1 VWWAQLG
8 AAVQQQNTL
17 CIRMYHFSPCI
28 EMHHGFLMRGCVL
41 GVVLVF
47 RMLMSTEDEM
57 HRLAT
62 CVVLNTHVLPSAMS
76 AVLLTWPTCY
86 LVHLLLEVNFG
97 LQLVH
102 DNAAL
107 LTLVVPHIV
116 LTLAMLWDTSWKQQ
130 AFVTVD
136 SWLDRALPPSRLSL
150 RPV

>member
-1 VWWAQLG
+1 
-8 AAVQQQNTL
+8 
-17 CIRMYHFSPCI
+17 
-28 EMHHGFLMRGCVL
+28 
-41 GVVLVF
+41 
-47 RMLMSTEDEM
+47 
-57 HRLAT
+57 
-62 CVVLNTHVLPSAMS
+62 
-76 AVLLTWPTCY
+76 
-86 LVHLLLEVNFG
+86 LLLEVNFG